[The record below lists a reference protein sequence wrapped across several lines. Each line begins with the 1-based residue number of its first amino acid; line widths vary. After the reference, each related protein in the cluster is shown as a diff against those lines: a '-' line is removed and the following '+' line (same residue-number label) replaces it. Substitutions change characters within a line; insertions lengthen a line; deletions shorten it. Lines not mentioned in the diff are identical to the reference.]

1 MHKFKKRRPFQLLL
15 TAGLCLGA
23 LNSTGA
29 ALWLEEPVRPP
40 VAPVVEF
47 QETEVP
53 VPSPEEEARAA
64 AERAARQSRAAALL
78 AGKQLTR
85 EQLVTMLWR
94 FKGSPYVN
102 IDNLG
107 QFKDAAE
114 VSGWAVQPVRW
125 AVANGLLNGASGSL
139 IPQGRATRAEVA
151 AILARFCQNVG

>member
-64 AERAARQSRAAALL
+64 AERTRPPSSLPRDRIPWPSAWGRTTPCSRSWNR
-78 AGKQLTR
+78 G
-85 EQLVTMLWR
+85 
-94 FKGSPYVN
+94 G
-102 IDNLG
+102 
-107 QFKDAAE
+107 
-114 VSGWAVQPVRW
+114 
-125 AVANGLLNGASGSL
+125 
-139 IPQGRATRAEVA
+139 
-151 AILARFCQNVG
+151 

>member
-1 MHKFKKRRPFQLLL
+1 MIW
-15 TAGLCLGA
+15 T
-23 LNSTGA
+23 
-29 ALWLEEPVRPP
+29 VI
-40 VAPVVEF
+40 
-47 QETEVP
+47 
-53 VPSPEEEARAA
+53 AR
-64 AERAARQSRAAALL
+64 L
-78 AGKQLTR
+78 AGRDTSGGSNWYERGQIWAKNKGITDGTAPLADVTR

-125 AVANGLLNGASGSL
+125 AAANGLLNGASGSL

>member
-64 AERAARQSRAAALL
+64 GVL
-78 AGKQLTR
+78 
-85 EQLVTMLWR
+85 
-94 FKGSPYVN
+94 
-102 IDNLG
+102 
-107 QFKDAAE
+107 
-114 VSGWAVQPVRW
+114 
-125 AVANGLLNGASGSL
+125 
-139 IPQGRATRAEVA
+139 
-151 AILARFCQNVG
+151 